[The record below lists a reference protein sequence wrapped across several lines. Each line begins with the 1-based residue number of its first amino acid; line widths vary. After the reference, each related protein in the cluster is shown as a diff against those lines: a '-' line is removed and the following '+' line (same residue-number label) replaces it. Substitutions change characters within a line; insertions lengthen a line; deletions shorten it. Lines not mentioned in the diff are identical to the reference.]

1 MADTEQ
7 NKTLRDLGQVCF
19 RYKNV
24 FAFSASIFA
33 VVVFLGAWFL
43 PIEYSASTKFE
54 RRLGEALAEQG
65 LSGVAGSDI
74 FQTVKQT
81 QVEDLSGPELVETT
95 LKELAAKDFSLDAFR
110 ELQGLSPR
118 NAEIRKNSILAGIRK
133 KLDIVWEVKSDKV
146 DVVQVTFRDANS
158 ELSWQ
163 LPNALVKTYIQ
174 QVKKTNLEQLERSRD
189 FLRSKT
195 DVFDNDLK
203 DLENRRID
211 LETRHPGVTAE
222 QHTQIVW
229 TEQRIAADAEAIRR
243 LLSISK
249 GKVASIQAAKNAA
262 PTTKPEEVAKAPN
275 PEKERLGAE
284 LRKYKE
290 EMDLALTV
298 RCMTKDHPA
307 VQTLQERINIMEKR
321 IRETPDEIDLPTVS
335 RAGGGGEYYTAMLA
349 AAQAEV
355 EILSSEMDRVQ
366 TQVEGYAK
374 MNKDLEI
381 ARKDYV
387 NILAA
392 TEIIH
397 VQAKSWQDRLRQVE
411 MALAAEK
418 EGLRVLFNTDAI
430 QWARRPQMP
439 SMPRLPIV
447 AGVALGGALMFG
459 ALMIFAF
466 HRKDRSLTSGEL
478 TESYLGVPV
487 YGIISESLTLGQR
500 ASGKLFRWSFHLFM
514 VAMMGVSAGGLVLR
528 LYRPQVPDFLK
539 PLQVMIYSVTE
550 STSQPDSRPTTQPTT
565 LPATQ
570 PATLPTVQPTTRP
583 QTRPTTLAATQA
595 TTRPA
600 TQVMTQPAT
609 QPTTR
614 PMVQMTTQSTLNPQS
629 TIPVGR
635 VP

>member
-65 LSGVAGSDI
+65 LSGVAGTDS

-95 LKELAAKDFSLDAFR
+95 LKELAAKDPSLDAFR
-110 ELQGLSPR
+110 ELQGLSAR
-118 NAEIRKNSILAGIRK
+118 NAEIRKNAILSGIRK

-163 LPNALVKTYIQ
+163 FPNALVRTYIQ

-222 QHTQIVW
+222 QHSQIVW

-243 LLSISK
+243 LLAISK
-249 GKVASIQAAKNAA
+249 GKVASIQSAKNAA
-262 PTTKPEEVAKAPN
+262 PSTKPEDVTKAPN

-321 IRETPDEIDLPTVS
+321 IRETPDEIDLPSVS
-335 RAGGGGEYYTAMLA
+335 HAGGGGEYYTAMLA

-366 TQVEGYAK
+366 TQVDGYAK
-374 MNKDLEI
+374 MNKDLEV

-387 NILAA
+387 TILAT

-397 VQAKSWQDRLRQVE
+397 TQAKSWQDRLRQVE

-447 AGVALGGALMFG
+447 AGMALGGAMIFG

-500 ASGKLFRWSFHLFM
+500 ASGKLFRWSFLLFM
-514 VAMMGVSAGGLVLR
+514 LAMMGVSAGGLVLR

-539 PLQVMIYSVTE
+539 PLQGMIYSVTE
-550 STSQPDSRPTTQPTT
+550 STSQPETPPTTQRAALPMPLPTMQ
-565 LPATQ
+565 PIMQ
-570 PATLPTVQPTTRP
+570 PATLPATRP
-583 QTRPTTLAATQA
+583 IMQPATQA
-595 TTRPA
+595 T
-600 TQVMTQPAT
+600 TQPAT
-609 QPTTR
+609 QPETR
-614 PMVQMTTQSTLNPQS
+614 SIMPAATQSSIPNPQS
-629 TIPVGR
+629 AIPAGR
-635 VP
+635 IP